1 MTKYTKSAGL
11 QFYKRSNCLCGYY
24 WQFRY
29 FAAISFLCWVKLKQN
44 FMCKISNILIF
55 RYGFVKLFK
64 PSPLSIKR
72 KILCCKKEKGNMI
85 FCKRIL
91 ERWRRKRRKKIICIT
106 LLFFIKVWYLFYL
119 HFFFSLLLW
128 YFKYFVMFLLKLK
141 LQHLI
146 FGFVTG
152 HLVFLY
158 KIVILC
164 FVTELSW
171 YELDY
176 QMT

>member
-1 MTKYTKSAGL
+1 MTKHIKSAGL
-11 QFYKRSNCLCGYY
+11 QFYKRFNCLCGYY
-24 WQFRY
+24 WQLRY

-72 KILCCKKEKGNMI
+72 KILCCKKKREIRFSVKKFRKDEEEKEEKNLFLLRYFSLLKFDIYFI
-85 FCKRIL
+85 FI
-91 ERWRRKRRKKIICIT
+91 
-106 LLFFIKVWYLFYL
+106 
-119 HFFFSLLLW
+119 FFSLLLW
-128 YFKYFVMFLLKLK
+128 HFEYFVMFLIKLK